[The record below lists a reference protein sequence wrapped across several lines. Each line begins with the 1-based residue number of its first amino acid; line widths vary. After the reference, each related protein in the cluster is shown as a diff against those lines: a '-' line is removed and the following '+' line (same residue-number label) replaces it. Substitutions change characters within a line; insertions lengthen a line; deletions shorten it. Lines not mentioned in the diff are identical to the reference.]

1 MIKTISYAALA
12 LFLVSVPASVL
23 AQNAPANDPATQPP
37 ATCCRCDGSCLMR
50 RQKKTRHSPLR
61 AKS

>member
-37 ATCCRCDGSCLMR
+37 VTAL
-50 RQKKTRHSPLR
+50 
-61 AKS
+61 A